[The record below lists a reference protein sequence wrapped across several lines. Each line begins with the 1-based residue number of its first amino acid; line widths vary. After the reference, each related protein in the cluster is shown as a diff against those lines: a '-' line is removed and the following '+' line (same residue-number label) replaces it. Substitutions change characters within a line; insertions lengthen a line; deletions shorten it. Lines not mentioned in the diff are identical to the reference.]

1 MAIHTPTLYIQWI
14 NAMKRKISKKGITLV
29 ELVAAM
35 ALTAIFALACVM
47 LILPVT
53 KIYRHTLAES
63 RAQLV
68 ADTVVDSLRAE
79 CSKAIIT
86 STGDVWIANPDN
98 YVGSIMTTAEPSK
111 EGGSVLIFRRNET
124 YCETIASTLDYTI
137 DDPDG
142 DIYKDILEK
151 DMAEDKYKSVGENSE
166 SVYSRSIYN
175 MDPSDREAGII
186 HYGYYKNVP
195 VEVTTFSGQKYTYVC
210 PQEYYDFTNPYSKST
225 YQDYKVRL
233 NFHNIGFDS
242 NDIPIYVICDVNIID
257 EDGSLVY
264 TRKATICF

>member
-1 MAIHTPTLYIQWI
+1 MR
-14 NAMKRKISKKGITLV
+14 RKHDKKGITLV

-47 LILPVT
+47 LIVPVT
-53 KIYRHTLAES
+53 KIYRHTLAQS

-86 STGDVWIANPDN
+86 NTGDVWIANPDN
-98 YVGSIMTTAEPSK
+98 YDGSIMTTADPSK
-111 EGGSVLIFRRNET
+111 EGGSVLIIRRNEN

-137 DDPDG
+137 DDPNG
-142 DIYKDILEK
+142 DIYKIILEK
-151 DMAEDKYKSVGENSE
+151 DMAENKYKEISDDPANI
-166 SVYSRSIYN
+166 YSRSIYN

-186 HYGYYKNVP
+186 HFGYYKNIP
-195 VEVTTFSGQKYTYVC
+195 VEVTSFTGQKYTYVC

-242 NDIPIYVICDVNIID
+242 KGLPIYVICDVNIID
-257 EDGSLVY
+257 ESGSLVY
-264 TRKATICF
+264 TRSATICF